1 MMSNGTTAA
10 EMAYED
16 ENRLCIKDKF
26 TCDGYDPPRAWVFSL
41 SQKKDLG
48 SGLPPDQATETSFLP
63 LINHENDFSE
73 WQWTDSELGTGSL
86 SLVAPSSPWA
96 AETDRNFCQY
106 FRSQF
111 APMLSTTAQWEYFWH
126 STVPQAAWSDSS
138 INHAM
143 VAVAA
148 TFESRKSGVDRTEL
162 ILQRSNLAIQAF
174 TAQQASTD
182 IGLIMCRLFSSMA
195 QCKGDFR
202 TATMHMNSGQK
213 ILQEATRARK
223 AKSSDILRL
232 MAPTLLALSTYTI
245 DDSDFVTRISPD
257 KWESFRILKSIHLEY
272 GRLLRS
278 FTSTHWDRA
287 TPDTNSLLS
296 IAWSTLTQA
305 FSSTLHP
312 DVISF
317 AEDPVVHVAQII
329 PTLQAE
335 EALLSIDELDAG
347 FRSLIRD
354 LQYHFYTADGEASL
368 SQAMRRR
375 MRQLVENYVVQA
387 AEVEPRMTAGT
398 FWHEY
403 DFPHC
408 CIDSHLSKCEL
419 GESKP
424 YETHFGNREV
434 LDFERKKRDF
444 YVEHVCQYR
453 SGFMPT

>member
-1 MMSNGTTAA
+1 MSILNS
-10 EMAYED
+10 
-16 ENRLCIKDKF
+16 RRCIKDRF
-26 TCDGYDPPRAWVFSL
+26 TCDGYDPPRAWVFNP
-41 SQKKDLG
+41 SQKEDFG

-63 LINHENDFSE
+63 LIDHENHLV
-73 WQWTDSELGTGSL
+73 TYSELGTGSL

-162 ILQRSNLAIQAF
+162 ILQRSNLAIRAF

-257 KWESFRILKSIHLEY
+257 IWESFRILKSIHLEY

-278 FTSTHWDRA
+278 FTSAHWDRA

-305 FSSTLHP
+305 FGSTLHP

-317 AEDPVVHVAQII
+317 AEDPVVHAGQII
-329 PTLQAE
+329 PTLEAE

-354 LQYHFYTADGEASL
+354 LQYHFYTAEGEASL
-368 SQAMRRR
+368 SLAMRRR
-375 MRQLVENYVVQA
+375 IRRLVENYVVHA
-387 AEVEPRMTAGT
+387 AQVEPRMTAGT

-403 DFPHC
+403 DLPHC

-419 GESKP
+419 GELKP
-424 YETHFGNREV
+424 YETHLRNREV
-434 LDFERKKRDF
+434 LDFERKKREF
-444 YVEHVCQYR
+444 YLEHVCQYR